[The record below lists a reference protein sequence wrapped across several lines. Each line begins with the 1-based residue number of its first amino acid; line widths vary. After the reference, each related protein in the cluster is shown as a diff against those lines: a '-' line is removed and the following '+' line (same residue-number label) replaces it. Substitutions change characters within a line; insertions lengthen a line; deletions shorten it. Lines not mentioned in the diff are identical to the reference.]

1 MIRKRKRGVTGLEVF
16 GPNYTFKAST
26 VYDYLDMIGQ
36 FNISDP
42 LTYTT

>member
-26 VYDYLDMIGQ
+26 VYDY
-36 FNISDP
+36 SDKSRDIP
-42 LTYTT
+42 RAQ